1 MESKQYNDVEKY
13 VLQYKP
19 SLVILTPCYGSMCYT
34 NYVTCLLNTINVC
47 NACKIPVTFE
57 FCRCDSL
64 VPRARNNLLAK
75 AMTKQPKAT
84 HFIFIDADI
93 TWDPHDVIKLII
105 SHKLVCGGLY
115 PLKSFHFDRLLGDN
129 QIVEK
134 WKKQKIKQPFLQNV
148 SDTDIIQHNLLSYN
162 FNIPNTGSTTVEV
175 VNNMTQVRHL
185 ATGFMMLRRETIE
198 CMQKAFPST
207 KYVDDVSF
215 LEGDENNNAYALFD
229 CGVEDGHYFSE
240 DWLFCQRWIN
250 MGGKVYANLTINLT
264 HTGIQD
270 FKGSVLTSFINNDD

>member
-1 MESKQYNDVEKY
+1 MENTPNRISEVETY
-13 VLQYKP
+13 VFQYKP

-34 NYVTCLLNTINVC
+34 NYVSCLFNTIHLCSMYNIQVS
-47 NACKIPVTFE
+47 FE

-75 AMTKQPKAT
+75 AMSKEPKAT

-93 TWDPHDVIKLII
+93 AWDAYDILKLMI

-115 PLKSFHFDRLLGDN
+115 PLKSLRFDRLLGDN
-129 QIVEK
+129 NIVEK
-134 WKKQKIKQPFLQNV
+134 WKKQKIKQPVLQNI
-148 SDTDIIQHNLLSYN
+148 SDIDIIQHNLLSYN
-162 FNIPNTGSTTVEV
+162 FNPPNKATMTV
-175 VNNMTQVRHL
+175 VNNMTEVRHL

-207 KYVDDVSF
+207 KYVDDVNF
-215 LEGDENNNAYALFD
+215 LVGDENKHAFALFD

-240 DWLFCQRWIN
+240 DWLFCQRWLN

-264 HTGIQD
+264 HTGLQD
-270 FKGSVLTSFINNDD
+270 FKGAVLTSFINNDD

>member
-1 MESKQYNDVEKY
+1 MENKQVETY

-34 NYVTCLLNTINVC
+34 NYVSCLCNTINL
-47 NACKIPVTFE
+47 CKLYNIPVSFE

-75 AMTKQPKAT
+75 AMSKEPKAT

-93 TWDPHDVIKLII
+93 TWDPHDILKLMI

-115 PLKSFHFDRLLGDN
+115 PLKSFQFDRLLGDKD
-129 QIVEK
+129 IVEK
-134 WKKQKIKQPFLQNV
+134 WKKQKVKQPFLQNI

-162 FNIPNTGSTTVEV
+162 FNVPNNGSNTLTV
-175 VNNMTQVRHL
+175 VNNMTEVRHL

-207 KYVDDVSF
+207 KYVDDVNF
-215 LEGDENNNAYALFD
+215 LVGDENKHAFALFD

-240 DWLFCQRWIN
+240 DWLFCQRWVN

-270 FKGSVLTSFINNDD
+270 FRGSVLTSFINNED